1 MVGID
6 WLQDYGVT
14 WNFLKRE
21 IHIEGETHQLVAR
34 ENRRPWC
41 RRVVIAENTVIP
53 PRSQLDVQ
61 TKAIFKELH
70 ADQNAGLDMWA
81 TEPGEIKDGL
91 LVARTLLPN
100 NADNLPVRFMN
111 VTDKYESWQNTV
123 VSTLEPLAP
132 LPKQQKSHEE
142 VKDDSIIEDMMSKVD
157 KCVPSH
163 IREQLKQMLER
174 YSNVFS
180 KDEWDLGWT
189 DIVTHKID
197 VGDNKPIRQRM
208 RRYPPSHLEAI
219 DKHLSDMLRQGVV
232 EPASSPWASNIVLA
246 KKKDG
251 TLRCCI
257 DYRQVNEVTRKDAYP
272 LPRTDACLDAMSG
285 SKLFSTFDLRSGF
298 HQVSM
303 DPNDADKTAFVTRR
317 GMFRFRTMPFGLCN
331 AVATFQRLMDLVLAG
346 LNLDIRLVYFD
357 DIIVFSATPEQHLER
372 LKCVFRRLQEANL
385 KLKPSKCCLMQT
397 EVSFLGHIISGEGI
411 STDPEKI
418 KLINEWPAPTNL
430 RQLRGFLGLAGYY
443 RRFVQ
448 GYAKIA
454 GPLNNLLKKNQ
465 HFDWTAD
472 CQSAFDD
479 LKRALASPP
488 VLALPNDDGL
498 FILDTD
504 ASEYSM
510 GSLLSQVKTGWR
522 RP

>member
-1 MVGID
+1 
-6 WLQDYGVT
+6 
-14 WNFLKRE
+14 
-21 IHIEGETHQLVAR
+21 
-34 ENRRPWC
+34 
-41 RRVVIAENTVIP
+41 
-53 PRSQLDVQ
+53 
-61 TKAIFKELH
+61 
-70 ADQNAGLDMWA
+70 
-81 TEPGEIKDGL
+81 
-91 LVARTLLPN
+91 
-100 NADNLPVRFMN
+100 
-111 VTDKYESWQNTV
+111 
-123 VSTLEPLAP
+123 
-132 LPKQQKSHEE
+132 
-142 VKDDSIIEDMMSKVD
+142 
-157 KCVPSH
+157 
-163 IREQLKQMLER
+163 
-174 YSNVFS
+174 
-180 KDEWDLGWT
+180 
-189 DIVTHKID
+189 
-197 VGDNKPIRQRM
+197 
-208 RRYPPSHLEAI
+208 
-219 DKHLSDMLRQGVV
+219 
-232 EPASSPWASNIVLA
+232 
-246 KKKDG
+246 
-251 TLRCCI
+251 
-257 DYRQVNEVTRKDAYP
+257 
-272 LPRTDACLDAMSG
+272 MSG

-303 DPNDADKTAFVTRR
+303 DPDDADKTAFVTRR

-430 RQLRGFLGLAGYY
+430 RQLRGFLELAGYY

-510 GSLLSQVKTGWR
+510 GSVLSQVKTGWR

>member
-1 MVGID
+1 
-6 WLQDYGVT
+6 
-14 WNFLKRE
+14 
-21 IHIEGETHQLVAR
+21 
-34 ENRRPWC
+34 
-41 RRVVIAENTVIP
+41 
-53 PRSQLDVQ
+53 
-61 TKAIFKELH
+61 
-70 ADQNAGLDMWA
+70 
-81 TEPGEIKDGL
+81 
-91 LVARTLLPN
+91 
-100 NADNLPVRFMN
+100 
-111 VTDKYESWQNTV
+111 
-123 VSTLEPLAP
+123 
-132 LPKQQKSHEE
+132 
-142 VKDDSIIEDMMSKVD
+142 
-157 KCVPSH
+157 
-163 IREQLKQMLER
+163 
-174 YSNVFS
+174 
-180 KDEWDLGWT
+180 
-189 DIVTHKID
+189 
-197 VGDNKPIRQRM
+197 
-208 RRYPPSHLEAI
+208 
-219 DKHLSDMLRQGVV
+219 MLRQGVV